1 MEPLA
6 VNHIQITKELFQESF
21 ALIFDKRKQKTLLLC
36 GIAVAAFGALS
47 LVVQSLLHKVLI
59 LGVPILMMGI
69 FVVIW
74 SFFLPRT
81 ACKRKYKAFCLKNGR
96 TPVERRIEFYESS
109 LSVYTEG
116 HSSPLDVDYSEIKE
130 WRTSQH
136 LVLLICED
144 RSGILLDR
152 ANFQTKTWEQ
162 IEALLNQQ
170 KSQQS
175 ASTQITGSL
184 S

>member
-21 ALIFDKRKQKTLLLC
+21 AMVFDKRKQKTLLLC
-36 GIAVAAFGALS
+36 GIVVAAFGALS
-47 LVVQSLLHKVLI
+47 LVVQHFLHKVLI

-81 ACKRKYKAFCLKNGR
+81 ACKRTYKAFCLRNSR
-96 TPVERRIEFYESS
+96 TPVKRRVEFYASS
-109 LSVYTEG
+109 LAVYTEG
-116 HSSPLDVDYSEIKE
+116 NSSVLEVDYSEIKE
-130 WRTSQH
+130 WRISPH
-136 LVLLICED
+136 LVLLICD
-144 RSGILLDR
+144 DHSGILLDQ
-152 ANFQTKTWEQ
+152 ANFQMKTWEQ
-162 IEALLNQQ
+162 IETLL
-170 KSQQS
+170 KQS
-175 ASTQITGSL
+175 KDNDQAVVL